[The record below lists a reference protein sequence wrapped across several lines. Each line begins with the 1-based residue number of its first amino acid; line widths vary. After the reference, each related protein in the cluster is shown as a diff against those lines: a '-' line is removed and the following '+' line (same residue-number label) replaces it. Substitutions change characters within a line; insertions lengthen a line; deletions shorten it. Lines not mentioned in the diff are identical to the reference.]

1 MSTLDQE
8 NTQLKARIHVLEQAL
23 EQARQPPP
31 PTTTTP
37 TPTTTMSPTKSPSL
51 PSPPSTLTQ
60 PHDPADFQAWGQ
72 HILSWL
78 VEYRTSCQD
87 LPVLS
92 TVQPNYLRDA
102 LPDSAPTQGE
112 SWQAIME
119 DLNTL
124 IVPGLTHWESSR
136 KFFAYFKPHSSY
148 PAVLGET
155 LCAGLNVMGFDWI
168 ASPACTELEVVTLDW
183 LAKILHLPK
192 CFLSS
197 DSGPGGGVI
206 QGSAGESA
214 TVALTAAIERTR
226 SCTGGSAISVNGGPL
241 RRDLMVVYGSD
252 QTHTIVKKACMIL
265 GVRWRPL
272 PTGKAH
278 DWALQPDV
286 LQHAIE
292 EDRARGLTPIA
303 CVATTGTI
311 LVVAG

>member
-1 MSTLDQE
+1 M
-8 NTQLKARIHVLEQAL
+8 
-23 EQARQPPP
+23 
-31 PTTTTP
+31 
-37 TPTTTMSPTKSPSL
+37 
-51 PSPPSTLTQ
+51 
-60 PHDPADFQAWGQ
+60 
-72 HILSWL
+72 
-78 VEYRTSCQD
+78 
-87 LPVLS
+87 LS

-102 LPDSAPTQGE
+102 LPESAPTQGE
-112 SWQAIME
+112 SWQAIMK

-183 LAKILHLPK
+183 LAKILHLPQ

-226 SCTGGSAISVNGGPL
+226 SGTGGSAISVNGGHGVTPSPGRSPL
-241 RRDLMVVYGSD
+241 S
-252 QTHTIVKKACMIL
+252 
-265 GVRWRPL
+265 L
-272 PTGKAH
+272 PTTTTNAPDIERGSSHGPRAGLACHGTAGRGRIVDDRRRVYLDAEADRRLRISPPPAIREAPTMRTDAWNPPRVHIMPIERGGVVIPAGGGDNEVRKGNSLFL
-278 DWALQPDV
+278 LQF
-286 LQHAIE
+286 
-292 EDRARGLTPIA
+292 
-303 CVATTGTI
+303 
-311 LVVAG
+311 